1 MPTDTESRRAISS
14 SQAGRGGRERA
25 GGRQSADGGR
35 ADVEQPG
42 DIRLRLAGSHA
53 PQRLVTLMWGELA
66 RPAAGVGSSPKFG
79 LGPGQTKSPARRD
92 GAWKVGGSNYESFS
106 GFNLTWLMAFVGS
119 EALRLTRVAEL
130 AA

>member
-1 MPTDTESRRAISS
+1 MVPDISGTPNS
-14 SQAGRGGRERA
+14 MRA
-25 GGRQSADGGR
+25 GYPLDT
-35 ADVEQPG
+35 
-42 DIRLRLAGSHA
+42 LRLGSGA
-53 PQRLVTLMWGELA
+53 PQVA
-66 RPAAGVGSSPKFG
+66 

-119 EALRLTRVAEL
+119 EALRLTRVAES